1 MGIRHLFRAV
11 LGSLDGVR
19 VKLNISRSVRR
30 CERLMLRTFLAI
42 FGYFWPFL
50 AVFGRFWPFYW
61 LETLFMGIRNLFGV
75 VLGSLDGV

>member
-1 MGIRHLFRAV
+1 MGIIHLFRAV

-42 FGYFWPFL
+42 FGYFWPT
-50 AVFGRFWPFYW
+50 YW
-61 LETLFMGIRNLFGV
+61 LKTLFMGIKHLFGV